1 MPPAGRSLGKGD
13 TNGERMHAIGLSSD
27 MSRAMIK
34 ENEGRASVEDRSEE
48 EVRPGVIKT
57 TMATTMC

>member
-1 MPPAGRSLGKGD
+1 
-13 TNGERMHAIGLSSD
+13 MHAIGLSSD

-34 ENEGRASVEDRSEE
+34 EDEGRASVEDRSEE
-48 EVRPGVIKT
+48 EVRLGVIKT